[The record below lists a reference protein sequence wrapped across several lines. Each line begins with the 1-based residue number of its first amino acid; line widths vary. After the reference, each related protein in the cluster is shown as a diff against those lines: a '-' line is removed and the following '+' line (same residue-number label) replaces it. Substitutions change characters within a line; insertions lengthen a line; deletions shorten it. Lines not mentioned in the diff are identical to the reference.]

1 MEPRAHHVI
10 IGLFTV
16 LAVGA
21 ALIFALWLG
30 KSTADREWAYYQIRF
45 DHPISGLS
53 EGNPVLYS
61 GVPVGEVLELTLDPD
76 NPSHVRVLIRVD
88 KDVPIRRNSHVGLI
102 LANITGSMSVQ
113 FRGGSRDSPV
123 LEGNRNNPPV
133 IDADPSAFSSLMT
146 NGQALIEKT
155 ETLLNNAN
163 TLFSNQNMDNITV
176 ILENTRAAT
185 DSLMAQREEL
195 LALMEQFDAAGT
207 RAEQAAIKVASVS
220 DNANAILLEKVAPVL
235 NSMDRALSTLQ
246 PTLAR
251 LDELTRNN
259 AGALDAGLQG
269 LGELTPAIRELRSA
283 LRNLNQ
289 FANRLEANPA
299 GTLLGGPN
307 IKEVEQ

>member
-16 LAVGA
+16 LAVSA
-21 ALIFALWLG
+21 ALVFALWLG
-30 KSTADREWAYYQIRF
+30 KSSADREWAYYQIGF

-76 NPSHVRVLIRVD
+76 NPSHVRVLVRVD
-88 KDVPIRRNSHVGLI
+88 KEVPIRKNTHAGLI

-113 FRGGSRDSPV
+113 FRGGTKDSPV

-133 IDADPSAFSSLMT
+133 ITADPSAFSSLLT
-146 NGQALIEKT
+146 NGEALIEKT
-155 ETLLNNAN
+155 EILLTNAN
-163 TLFSNQNMDNITV
+163 NLFSEKNLENMAS
-176 ILENTRAAT
+176 ILENTRTAT
-185 DSLMAQREEL
+185 DSLLAQREQL
-195 LALMEQFDAAGT
+195 LALMEQFDAAGV
-207 RAEQAAIKVASVS
+207 RAEEAALKVSSVS

-246 PTLAR
+246 PALAR

-259 AGALDAGLQG
+259 EGALDAGLQG

-299 GTLLGGPN
+299 GTLLGGSN

>member
-30 KSTADREWAYYQIRF
+30 KSSADREWAYYQIRF

-61 GVPVGEVLELTLDPD
+61 GVPVGEVLDLTLDPE
-76 NPSHVRVLIRVD
+76 NPSHVRVLVRVD
-88 KDVPIRRNSHVGLI
+88 QEVPIRKDTHVGLI

-113 FRGGSRDSPV
+113 FRGGTRESPV
-123 LEGNRNNPPV
+123 LQGDRNNPPV
-133 IDADPSAFSSLMT
+133 INADPSAFSSLLT

-155 ETLLNNAN
+155 ETLLTSANN
-163 TLFSNQNMDNITV
+163 LFSEKNMENISS

-185 DSLMAQREEL
+185 DSLLAQREKL

-207 RAEQAAIKVASVS
+207 RAEEAALKVSDVS
-220 DNANAILLEKVAPVL
+220 DNANAILLDKVAPVL
-235 NSMDRALSTLQ
+235 DSMDQALSSLQ
-246 PTLAR
+246 PTLTR
-251 LDELTRNN
+251 LDDLTRTN

-289 FANRLEANPA
+289 FAHRLEANPA
-299 GTLLGGPN
+299 GTLLGGSD
-307 IKEVEQ
+307 IKEVDQ